1 MKEFFE
7 NTEFGKK
14 LKKITRKTSQRKHG
28 QPVYELTEKCPEYG
42 LRKGDHVYLDAK
54 HRDHLE
60 ICDKNTYARGVLNI
74 DGSGNITKAN
84 KAIKENRKL

>member
-14 LKKITRKTSQRKHG
+14 LKKITRKTSQRKHR
-28 QPVYELTEKCPEYG
+28 QPVYEVTEKCPEYG
-42 LRKGDHVYLDAK
+42 LRKGDYVYLDAK

-60 ICDKNTYARGVLNI
+60 VFTRHQEPKPVINL
-74 DGSGNITKAN
+74 DGSQNYDKAK
-84 KAIKENRKL
+84 KAANRTI